1 LIFSENKIIYE
12 SRLLPELLIG
22 KTISVEEAPQALM
35 NMNKFENL
43 DDMVINSFL
52 IFLVQLIELYFY
64 LQLL

>member
-1 LIFSENKIIYE
+1 LIFLENKIIYE

>member
-43 DDMVINSFL
+43 DDMVINSF
-52 IFLVQLIELYFY
+52 
-64 LQLL
+64 